1 MKLPVSVL
9 SILPSPDD
17 TQLKFI
23 SNDATT
29 GNTEYRPYI
38 AVTPEP
44 GRSLIFAAALGT
56 VTFRRRRMRTA

>member
-1 MKLPVSVL
+1 MA
-9 SILPSPDD
+9 PD
-17 TQLKFI
+17 TAQLKFI

-44 GRSLIFAAALGT
+44 GRSLLLAAALST
-56 VTFRRRRMRTA
+56 VTFRRRRVRTA